1 METNSKLNRMEESLL
16 KALPDAP
23 SSTELAV
30 LTYYSQAVTKPY
42 MRNIEA
48 GCKGL
53 DILNMGPLH
62 EELAAHISNLVSNLA
77 LLLDDYSDSYLHGMT
92 SLRFKRFNRNA
103 QHREVA
109 SPESWHS

>member
-1 METNSKLNRMEESLL
+1 METNSKLNRTEESLL

-23 SSTELAV
+23 SSPELAV

-62 EELAAHISNLVSNLA
+62 KELAAHISNPA
-77 LLLDDYSDSYLHGMT
+77 LLLNDYSDSYLHGMT
-92 SLRFKRFNRNA
+92 SLNRGIL
-103 QHREVA
+103 ET
-109 SPESWHS
+109 